1 MTTTTHR
8 HHHPEGLVKGIAL
21 TATIITLFSTLT
33 QMLLGTGWQLAAG
46 ALGLVAASWQLLEY
60 WDREAKRA
68 REDEGMEKFFAMYE
82 KNY

>member
-8 HHHPEGLVKGIAL
+8 HPEGLVKGITL
-21 TATIITLFSTLT
+21 TATIIALFSMLT

-46 ALGLVAASWQLLEY
+46 ALGLVAGSWQLLEY

-68 REDEGMEKFFAMYE
+68 REDKGMENFFAMYE

>member
-8 HHHPEGLVKGIAL
+8 HPEGLVKGIAL

-46 ALGLVAASWQLLEY
+46 ALGLVAGSWQLLEY
-60 WDREAKRA
+60 WDRQARRA
-68 REDEGMEKFFAMYE
+68 RENEGMEKFFAMYE